1 MKDIIQGIEQKYSRY
16 YSRVGGDEPM
26 KDYLMVSLLL

>member
-1 MKDIIQGIEQKYSRY
+1 MKDVIQGIEQKYSRR